1 MAAPAVEREQSLGH
15 GTYTLVVFAAPM
27 LVSAIIE
34 ATLAIVSDRVPRRHF
49 IVGGLLVLA
58 AALLVCAAAPSA
70 WLLSAALA
78 IAGAASGAACGAA
91 QAELITEH
99 QGAADKAMSRWTIFA
114 AVGDVV
120 TPLVVAATLSVGL
133 SYRGALVAIALV
145 LVGQAAAV
153 VRRSAPTAVPRRAA
167 GTAATT
173 GAAANAAGGAAADA
187 AACAAGGAAADAAAC
202 VADGAA
208 ADAAA
213 SAAGGAAAS
222 AEVDATETDDE
233 DAPPAPLKEVLSQ
246 GLRRGRLWAWL
257 LGAAFCGLL
266 DEIAAALTSLR
277 LRVDLGA
284 SEALAAACLAAFS
297 SGSVI
302 GAIATER
309 YVDRVSARSILL
321 GSALICTALLGLV
334 LLAPSPALVTV
345 ALVPLGAS
353 VAPHYALA
361 KARAYAAV
369 PDRPGLVNAAAQA
382 FVVLDLGAPLALGL
396 VADRWGLRA
405 ALACLLA
412 QPVAIFV
419 LTLLLERRRDD
430 EAGR

>member
-1 MAAPAVEREQSLGH
+1 
-15 GTYTLVVFAAPM
+15 
-27 LVSAIIE
+27 
-34 ATLAIVSDRVPRRHF
+34 
-49 IVGGLLVLA
+49 
-58 AALLVCAAAPSA
+58 
-70 WLLSAALA
+70 
-78 IAGAASGAACGAA
+78 
-91 QAELITEH
+91 
-99 QGAADKAMSRWTIFA
+99 
-114 AVGDVV
+114 
-120 TPLVVAATLSVGL
+120 
-133 SYRGALVAIALV
+133 
-145 LVGQAAAV
+145 
-153 VRRSAPTAVPRRAA
+153 
-167 GTAATT
+167 
-173 GAAANAAGGAAADA
+173 
-187 AACAAGGAAADAAAC
+187 
-202 VADGAA
+202 
-208 ADAAA
+208 
-213 SAAGGAAAS
+213 
-222 AEVDATETDDE
+222 
-233 DAPPAPLKEVLSQ
+233 
-246 GLRRGRLWAWL
+246 
-257 LGAAFCGLL
+257 
-266 DEIAAALTSLR
+266 
-277 LRVDLGA
+277 
-284 SEALAAACLAAFS
+284 LAAACLAAFS

-309 YVDRVSARSILL
+309 YVDRVPARSILL
-321 GSALICTALLGLV
+321 GSALICAALLGLV

>member
-1 MAAPAVEREQSLGH
+1 
-15 GTYTLVVFAAPM
+15 M

-34 ATLAIVSDRVPRRHF
+34 AGLALVSDRVPRRHF
-49 IVGGLLVLA
+49 IIGGLLVLA
-58 AALLVCAAAPSA
+58 AALLLCAVAPSA

-91 QAELITEH
+91 QAELIAEH
-99 QGAADKAMSRWTIFA
+99 HGAADKAMSRWTIFA

-120 TPLVVAATLSVGL
+120 TPLVVAATLSVGM

-153 VRRSAPTAVPRRAA
+153 ARR
-167 GTAATT
+167 
-173 GAAANAAGGAAADA
+173 GAKVDA
-187 AACAAGGAAADAAAC
+187 A
-202 VADGAA
+202 V
-208 ADAAA
+208 
-213 SAAGGAAAS
+213 
-222 AEVDATETDDE
+222 VDSTETDDE

-246 GLRRGRLWAWL
+246 GLRQGRLWAWL
-257 LGAAFCGLL
+257 LGAAFCALL

-284 SEALAAACLAAFS
+284 SEAVAAACLAAFS
-297 SGSVI
+297 SGSVV

-309 YVDRVSARSILL
+309 YVDRVPARTILL
-321 GSALICTALLGLV
+321 GSSLACAALLGLV
-334 LLAPSPALVTV
+334 LLAPSPALVTC

-419 LTLLLERRRDD
+419 VTLLLERRRED
-430 EAGR
+430 EPSG